1 MATNKLALLRYTTID
16 KCLQNR
22 QRLWTLEDIIEK
34 VDEALYNYEGIE
46 TGISK
51 RTLQLDLQNMR
62 SDKLSYNAPIV
73 VNNKKYYSYTD
84 PNYSIHKKNLSTD
97 ELVVLNNS
105 LQIIKQLS
113 AFSQLNHLSASITKL
128 ESNVLFA
135 TQQSHNYI
143 QLESN
148 NLLKGLHFVQP
159 LYDCIAQQQVVNITY
174 QSFKA
179 KQASEQAFYPYCLKE
194 YRNRWFLL
202 CKSALKKMPLTL
214 LALDRIEQLEPNL
227 KLKFQPL
234 KNIDIDTYFDDCIGV
249 TRAENS
255 RKIRVALELSAG
267 LLPYVLT
274 KPLHHS
280 QQLLKTNTN
289 KSAILSIQVIHNF
302 ELERELLGFGDEI
315 KVLGPR
321 ILQKRI
327 AKILGTAAEQYKKD

>member
-22 QRLWTLEDIIEK
+22 QRLWTLSDLMEK
-34 VDEALYNYEGIE
+34 VDEALYDYEGIHD
-46 TGISK
+46 GIGR

-62 SDKLSYNAPIV
+62 SEKLGYNAPII
-73 VNNKKYYSYTD
+73 VNNKKYYSYSD
-84 PNYSIHKKNLSTD
+84 PSYSIHKKNLSTD
-97 ELVVLNNS
+97 ELETLNNAI
-105 LQIIKQLS
+105 QIIKQLS

-128 ESNVLFA
+128 ENNVLFA
-135 TQQSHNYI
+135 TQQSYNYI

-179 KQASEQAFYPYCLKE
+179 KQASEQAYYPYCLKE

-202 CKSALKKMPLTL
+202 CKSTAKRMLFT
-214 LALDRIEQLEPNL
+214 LALDRMEQVEPNL
-227 KLKFQPL
+227 KLKFQAL
-234 KNIDIDTYFDDCIGV
+234 KNINIETYFNDCIGV
-249 TRAENS
+249 TRTENS
-255 RKIRVALELSAG
+255 RKIRVVIQLSPS

-280 QQLLKTNTN
+280 QQLLKTNN
-289 KSAILSIQVIHNF
+289 DKSALLSIDVIHNY
-302 ELERELLGFGDEI
+302 ELERELLGFGEEL

-321 ILQKRI
+321 ILVGRISKRLN
-327 AKILGTAAEQYKKD
+327 AGAVLYNQ